1 MQSLADQDC
10 LPAMAEL
17 GQIAMELLAMSKPCP
32 FCNLAPER
40 ILFANDDAV
49 AFEDAHPVS
58 PGHALAIPRRH
69 VGSWFDLTGE
79 EKLAVLEL
87 LDKLHARAVENCQP
101 AAFNIGMNDGKAAG
115 QTVPHVHL
123 HLIPRYEGDH
133 PDPRGGI
140 RWVLPGKATYWEG
153 K

>member
-1 MQSLADQDC
+1 M
-10 LPAMAEL
+10 PAMAEL
-17 GQIAMELLAMSKPCP
+17 GQIALEPLAMLKPCP

-40 ILFANDDAV
+40 VIFANDHAV
-49 AFEDAHPVS
+49 AFEDAFPVS

-69 VGSWFDLTGE
+69 VSSWFDLTGE
-79 EKLAVLEL
+79 ERNSVLEL
-87 LDKLHARAVENCQP
+87 LDKLHARAVESRHP
-101 AAFNIGMNDGKAAG
+101 AAFNMGINDGKAAG

-140 RWVLPGKATYWEG
+140 RWVLPGKATYWDG

>member
-17 GQIAMELLAMSKPCP
+17 GQIDLEPPAMSKPCP

-40 ILFANDDAV
+40 ILFDNDLCGRLRGCA
-49 AFEDAHPVS
+49 S
-58 PGHALAIPRRH
+58 RIPRPRPRRPEAARGL
-69 VGSWFDLTGE
+69 VVRARRRGE
-79 EKLAVLEL
+79 AAVLEL
-87 LDKLHARAVENCQP
+87 LDKLHAKAVRDRRPE
-101 AAFNIGMNDGKAAG
+101 AFNLGINDGKAAG
-115 QTVPHVHL
+115 RTVPTVHL
-123 HLIPRYEGDH
+123 HLIPRYDGDH

-140 RWVLPGKATYWEG
+140 RWVLPGKATYWEE